1 MEIRILQ
8 DLMKDTDFWDTLI
21 INMNVSPLKSKVNR
35 ELFLPWIIADM
46 EVGDMAQFS
55 PVMKNYINI

>member
-1 MEIRILQ
+1 
-8 DLMKDTDFWDTLI
+8 MKDTDFWDTLI